1 MIKVNPEVHDLE
13 RKKAVKEMERLNMV
27 KTKLHTEK
35 LTNGKEIT
43 FKFQSAGLRETF
55 KLINRTKDDIDKRI
69 DELLEHVILTEE
81 GSKVDYEFF
90 EALPNSFQVI
100 NSVTGAAMRFLTDTD
115 DTKE

>member
-13 RKKAVKEMERLNMV
+13 RKKAVKEMERLNMA
-27 KTKLHTEK
+27 KTTLHTEK
-35 LTNGKEIT
+35 LANGEEIT

-55 KLINRTKDDIDKRI
+55 KLINRTKDGIDKRI
-69 DELLEHVILTEE
+69 DELLEHVIFTEE

-115 DTKE
+115 DAEE